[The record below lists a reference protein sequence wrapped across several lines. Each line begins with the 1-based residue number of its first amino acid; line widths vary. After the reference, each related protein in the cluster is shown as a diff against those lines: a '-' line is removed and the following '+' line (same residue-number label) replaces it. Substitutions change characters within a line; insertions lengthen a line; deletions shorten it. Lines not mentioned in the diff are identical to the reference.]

1 MQTALWAAVVT
12 VVQGQAGTEGNQ
24 GAEPRGSGTSGEPDH
39 AGEIRGASWR
49 EPGLDAGTRA
59 VSKAQTSCGRPWDAI
74 RVLEQRDTDD
84 TGTFARRKTG
94 SGHMRMGREGRA
106 P

>member
-39 AGEIRGASWR
+39 AGEIRGSKLERAW
-49 EPGLDAGTRA
+49 AGRWDPRRVKSANLVWEALGRHQGSRA
-59 VSKAQTSCGRPWDAI
+59 A
-74 RVLEQRDTDD
+74 
-84 TGTFARRKTG
+84 
-94 SGHMRMGREGRA
+94 GHR
-106 P
+106 